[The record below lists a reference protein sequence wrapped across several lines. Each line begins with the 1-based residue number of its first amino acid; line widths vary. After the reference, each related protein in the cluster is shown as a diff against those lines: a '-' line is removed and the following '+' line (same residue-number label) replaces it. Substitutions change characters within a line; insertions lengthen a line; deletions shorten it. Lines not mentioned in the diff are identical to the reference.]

1 MEAKKR
7 LKKGDKILIVGLG
20 AGFMC
25 NNCVWEIMKDGL
37 EDTRVWEDCID
48 EYPRKDLVNP
58 FTEKY
63 SWINDECL
71 NFVRID

>member
-7 LKKGDKILIVGLG
+7 LKKGDKIFMVSLG

-25 NNCVWEIMKDGL
+25 NNCVWEVMKDGL
-37 EDTRVWEDCID
+37 DDTRVWEDCID
-48 EYPRKDLVNP
+48 EYPRKNLVNP

-63 SWINDECL
+63 SWINDEIL
-71 NFVRID
+71 NFVRLD